1 MAKIKGTKIKGTKI
15 KESENYREA
24 KIEET
29 KVFKKAK
36 KGNSIVINL
45 KVITNAKKSANVEFV
60 EKMTKK
66 IAD

>member
-1 MAKIKGTKIKGTKI
+1 MAKIKGTKIKGRKI

-36 KGNSIVINL
+36 KGNSVVINL
-45 KVITNAKKSANVEFV
+45 KEITPAKKSANVEV
-60 EKMTKK
+60 AEKNDKENS
-66 IAD
+66 